1 MEGDRVTYTSNAKLT
16 PYAQKLRKEMTK
28 EERHLWYDFLKHLD
42 VSVNRQKTLGP
53 YIVDFY
59 CDKAKLVIELDGS
72 QHFEETGAAKD
83 KRRDQALSEEGYT
96 VLRYANSE
104 VNGNFRGYV
113 RIFLPIFRREP
124 SIWGKTALIRLA
136 LAGDA
141 QATFPRGEGFRKRL
155 KL

>member
-1 MEGDRVTYTSNAKLT
+1 M
-16 PYAQKLRKEMTK
+16 
-28 EERHLWYDFLKHLD
+28 
-42 VSVNRQKTLGP
+42 NRQKTLGS

-104 VNGNFRGYV
+104 VNGNFRGV
-113 RIFLPIFRREP
+113 CADILAHLP
-124 SIWGKTALIRLA
+124 
-136 LAGDA
+136 AG
-141 QATFPRGEGFRKRL
+141 TKYLG
-155 KL
+155 